1 MTDLG
6 QPGQPV
12 RLEVVARFVDIATD
26 ALGDAR
32 EEIDALNVFPV
43 PDGDTG
49 TNMFLTMSTARES
62 LRQVLRDAGLGRIAG
77 DAHAGPPVPGAVT
90 PEHLVLAL
98 RALARGA
105 LMGAR
110 GNSGVILAQMLGAI
124 AGHLE
129 RATPDVRAATLV
141 AGSLAE
147 ATAASYAA
155 VGEPVEGTILTVAR
169 AASDAATAAAA
180 LPGARSRDVYVAA
193 AAAARDALLL
203 TPQQLP
209 ALAAAGVV
217 DAGGRG
223 LSVILDAAETALTG
237 RRRLSGPVRLG
248 HHQIPLPA
256 PETEDD
262 DPASGT
268 ATPAYEVMYLL
279 EPTSADA
286 VVELRT
292 RLAEIGDS
300 LVVVGSDDLWSIHVH
315 VDDAGA
321 AVEAGIAAGRP
332 HQVRITHFDDSV
344 HGHGGGHGHGRPGS
358 HGVGTTRR
366 TGRAVVAVSAGP
378 GLAALFEDAGALAVL
393 GGPGERPSAG
403 MLLEAVRRTGAAE
416 VVILPNDHD
425 SLRTAEIAA
434 RTAEEDGD
442 VEVAVVPSRAQVQ
455 GLAALAVHE
464 PGRSFGP
471 DVLEMTAAARH
482 CRHGAVTEASK
493 RAITSAGP
501 CEPGDVLGV
510 VMGDFAVVGQ
520 DRLGV
525 AVEVLTRLLAV
536 GGELVTIVGGEGSGD
551 LAARLAAHVEEVHPG
566 VDVVTYDG
574 GQPRYSLLLSVE

>member
-203 TPQQLP
+203 TPSSCRP
-209 ALAAAGVV
+209 SPR
-217 DAGGRG
+217 RG
-223 LSVILDAAETALTG
+223 S
-237 RRRLSGPVRLG
+237 S
-248 HHQIPLPA
+248 
-256 PETEDD
+256 
-262 DPASGT
+262 
-268 ATPAYEVMYLL
+268 TPA
-279 EPTSADA
+279 
-286 VVELRT
+286 
-292 RLAEIGDS
+292 
-300 LVVVGSDDLWSIHVH
+300 
-315 VDDAGA
+315 
-321 AVEAGIAAGRP
+321 
-332 HQVRITHFDDSV
+332 
-344 HGHGGGHGHGRPGS
+344 
-358 HGVGTTRR
+358 
-366 TGRAVVAVSAGP
+366 
-378 GLAALFEDAGALAVL
+378 
-393 GGPGERPSAG
+393 
-403 MLLEAVRRTGAAE
+403 
-416 VVILPNDHD
+416 
-425 SLRTAEIAA
+425 
-434 RTAEEDGD
+434 
-442 VEVAVVPSRAQVQ
+442 
-455 GLAALAVHE
+455 
-464 PGRSFGP
+464 
-471 DVLEMTAAARH
+471 
-482 CRHGAVTEASK
+482 
-493 RAITSAGP
+493 
-501 CEPGDVLGV
+501 
-510 VMGDFAVVGQ
+510 
-520 DRLGV
+520 
-525 AVEVLTRLLAV
+525 
-536 GGELVTIVGGEGSGD
+536 GEG
-551 LAARLAAHVEEVHPG
+551 
-566 VDVVTYDG
+566 
-574 GQPRYSLLLSVE
+574 